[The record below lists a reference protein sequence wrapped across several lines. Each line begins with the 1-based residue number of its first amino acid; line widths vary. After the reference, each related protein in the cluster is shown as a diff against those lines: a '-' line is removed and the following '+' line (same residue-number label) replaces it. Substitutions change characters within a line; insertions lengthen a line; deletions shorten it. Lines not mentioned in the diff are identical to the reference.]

1 MNSFIYLD
9 HAATTPVLPEVLTAM
24 TPYLTESYGNPSALH
39 QAGQAARSAVEYAR
53 LSVARTLN
61 ADPSE
66 IVFTSG
72 GTESDNAAIFG
83 AALAHPDKRHLIT
96 SPVEHH
102 AVSEPLHTLE
112 KQGYEIEIVPVDRYG
127 RVDADYVGSRLRPD
141 TLLVSI
147 MYANNEV
154 GTIQPVSEI
163 GALCRAAGV
172 LFHTD
177 AVQAFGK
184 LPINVVAQNI
194 DMLSISAHKFY
205 GPKGIGVLYVRQGV
219 TIHRYQQGGEQERG
233 RRAGTLNVP
242 GIVGLGKA
250 ATLVCNEMPVETER
264 LGKLS
269 SYLIE
274 RIQNDCA
281 DVYLMGSTTHRVPG
295 NVHFCVRGVEG
306 ESLLLALDAK
316 SICASAGAAC
326 SAGSVEPSHVL
337 SAMGVDRELAR
348 GALRISLGRA
358 TDQAAIEKAA
368 AVLTQSIRDLRALSM
383 A

>member
-1 MNSFIYLD
+1 MSSIVYLD
-9 HAATTPVLPEVLTAM
+9 HAATTPVLPEVLNAM
-24 TPYLTESYGNPSALH
+24 TPYLTQSYGNPSALH
-39 QAGQAARSAVEYAR
+39 QAGQTARSAVEYAR
-53 LSVARTLN
+53 LCVARTLN
-61 ADPSE
+61 ADPGE

-83 AALAHPDKRHLIT
+83 AALAHPEKRHLIT
-96 SPVEHH
+96 SPIEHH

-112 KQGYEIEIVPVDRYG
+112 KQGYEVEVVPVDRYG
-127 RVDADYVGSRLRPD
+127 RVDAQDLAKRLRSN

-154 GTIQPVSEI
+154 GTIQPIAEI
-163 GALCRAAGV
+163 GAFCRAAGV

-184 LPINVVAQNI
+184 LPIDVQAQNI

-250 ATLVCNEMPVETER
+250 ATVVCNEMEAETYR
-264 LGKLS
+264 LGKLTS
-269 SYLIE
+269 RLIQRVQE
-274 RIQNDCA
+274 ECDN
-281 DVYLMGSTTHRVPG
+281 VYLMGSVEHRVPG
-295 NVHFCVRGVEG
+295 NVHFCVRGLEG

-337 SAMGVDRELAR
+337 SAMGVDRDLAR

-358 TDQAAIEKAA
+358 TDESSIERAAT
-368 AVLTQSIRDLRALSM
+368 VLTQSIRDLRALSM

>member
-1 MNSFIYLD
+1 M
-9 HAATTPVLPEVLTAM
+9 
-24 TPYLTESYGNPSALH
+24 
-39 QAGQAARSAVEYAR
+39 
-53 LSVARTLN
+53 
-61 ADPSE
+61 
-66 IVFTSG
+66 
-72 GTESDNAAIFG
+72 
-83 AALAHPDKRHLIT
+83 
-96 SPVEHH
+96 
-102 AVSEPLHTLE
+102 
-112 KQGYEIEIVPVDRYG
+112 PVDRYG
-127 RVDADYVGSRLRPD
+127 RVDAQDLAKRLRSN

-154 GTIQPVSEI
+154 GTIQPIAEI
-163 GALCRAAGV
+163 GAFCRAAGV

-184 LPINVVAQNI
+184 LPIDVQAQNI

-250 ATLVCNEMPVETER
+250 ATVVCNEMEAETYR
-264 LGKLS
+264 LGKLTS
-269 SYLIE
+269 RLIQRVQE
-274 RIQNDCA
+274 ECDN
-281 DVYLMGSTTHRVPG
+281 VYLMGSVEHRVPG
-295 NVHFCVRGVEG
+295 NVHFCVRGLEG

-337 SAMGVDRELAR
+337 SAMGVDRDLAR

-358 TDQAAIEKAA
+358 TDESSIERAAT
-368 AVLTQSIRDLRALSM
+368 VLTQSIRDLRALSM